1 MTPYWD
7 RPPSSSACS
16 SGLSESERHRLAS
29 AERRRIALGLL
40 EEADLPIALEE
51 LATAITDRET
61 ELDTPDA
68 ETSTPDAG
76 DVERV
81 AISLHHVH
89 LPLMADLGVVDYD
102 AASKRVEAFRALEE
116 RPPR

>member
-7 RPPSSSACS
+7 RPPSSSASS
-16 SGLSESERHRLAS
+16 SGLTDSDRHRLFA
-29 AERRRIALGLL
+29 AEQRRIALELL
-40 EEADLPIALEE
+40 EEADLPVALEE

-61 ELDTPDA
+61 ELGTREADA
-68 ETSTPDAG
+68 PDAG
-76 DVERV
+76 DAERV

-102 AASKRVEAFRALEE
+102 AASRRVEAFRAPEE
-116 RPPR
+116 PTPR

>member
-16 SGLSESERHRLAS
+16 SGLTDSDRHRLFA
-29 AERRRIALGLL
+29 AERRRIALELL
-40 EEADLPIALEE
+40 EEADLPFALEE

-61 ELDTPDA
+61 ELGTREADA
-68 ETSTPDAG
+68 PDAG

-102 AASKRVEAFRALEE
+102 AASKRVDAFRVPEKLS
-116 RPPR
+116 PR